1 MASRNTTPIQQI
13 EIQKIVPSAFLILFL
28 GAPETPTLDSVA
40 DDETESVVLLTGNPR
55 VDDGEQEVDDEVQ
68 DDDDDRHEQGDTL
81 NGEVVN
87 LLD

>member
-28 GAPETPTLDSVA
+28 GARETPTLDSVA
-40 DDETESVVLLTGNPR
+40 ADETASVVLLTGNPR

-68 DDDDDRHEQGDTL
+68 DDDDDSHKQGDTL